1 METRQNHSTDIQ
13 NHSCK
18 LKKVGYV
25 VDQFYPQL
33 NFYFPLFWSIVM
45 YDNKFKTK
53 GNKIKSKDNIEP
65 QKIHFQIQTDLC
77 EQDLRYYVT

>member
-1 METRQNHSTDIQ
+1 MGLTELCSPELTHCQKHCISYYSFINLIRLETRQNHSPDIQ
-13 NHSCK
+13 NHYCK

-25 VDQFYPQL
+25 VDQFYPWL

-53 GNKIKSKDNIEP
+53 GNKI
-65 QKIHFQIQTDLC
+65 
-77 EQDLRYYVT
+77 

>member
-1 METRQNHSTDIQ
+1 METRQNHSPDIQ
-13 NHSCK
+13 NHYCK

-25 VDQFYPQL
+25 VDQFYPWL

-53 GNKIKSKDNIEP
+53 GNKI
-65 QKIHFQIQTDLC
+65 
-77 EQDLRYYVT
+77 

>member
-1 METRQNHSTDIQ
+1 MGLIELCSPELAHCLKHCMSYYSFINLIRLETRQ

-25 VDQFYPQL
+25 VDQFYPWL

-53 GNKIKSKDNIEP
+53 GNKI
-65 QKIHFQIQTDLC
+65 
-77 EQDLRYYVT
+77 